1 MCLVRKPRLKM
12 PFLLHEDTDSY
23 LFQVNLH
30 FNLDFLGLLSWVPSK
45 LQSTYP
51 YLILVKVWIFLSCLF
66 LGSSI
71 FTHKQNRKDWAL
83 CKQLLQ
89 LRFGEDFSLEADHE
103 MVLICS
109 PISTLNFINP
119 WLCKPPTR

>member
-12 PFLLHEDTDSY
+12 PFLLPEDTDSY

-51 YLILVKVWIFLSCLF
+51 YLIRVKVWIFLSCLF

-71 FTHKQNRKDWAL
+71 FTHKQNRKDWAM

-89 LRFGEDFSLEADHE
+89 LRFGEYFALEADHE
-103 MVLICS
+103 SVLICP

-119 WLCKPPTR
+119 LAL